1 LAAADRQFGS
11 SDRRVA
17 RLTDKSGML
26 DIDGRERV
34 EQALDDFERRFPQL
48 FAAVYTDRLDDPGQ
62 LRTYGFWLLNRGVF
76 EHIPPGLGNESG
88 ILLLLDPVSK
98 SAGFTFGYLLDP
110 YLDENDTFECLARA
124 HSHFLEGNHPE
135 GILKALHQL
144 EWFLRR
150 RALQARRNLY
160 PFERRV
166 QPAITARPTPPAA
179 SAR

>member
-1 LAAADRQFGS
+1 MAAADRQFGAN
-11 SDRRVA
+11 DRRVA
-17 RLTDKSGML
+17 RLTDRSGML
-26 DIDGRERV
+26 DIDGREQV
-34 EQALDDFERRFPQL
+34 ERALDAFERRFPQL

-62 LRTYGFWLLNRGVF
+62 MRTYGFWLLNHGVF
-76 EHIPPGLGNESG
+76 EHIRPGLGNESG

-124 HSHFLEGNHPE
+124 HSHWLEGRNAE
-135 GILKALHQL
+135 GITKAIRQL

-150 RALQARRNLY
+150 RSTQARRNLY

-166 QPAITARPTPPAA
+166 SPAITPATPRP
-179 SAR
+179 